1 MKELVEQIAKALVTV
16 PDQVSV
22 TVTESESERSAL
34 YELRVA
40 PVDLGRVIG
49 KEGRT
54 VNAIRTILN
63 AASTREN
70 RRVVLDIRE

>member
-1 MKELVEQIAKALVTV
+1 MKELVEQIAKALVTH

-22 TVTESESERSAL
+22 TVTESSSERSAV

-40 PVDLGRVIG
+40 ADDLGRVIG

>member
-1 MKELVEQIAKALVTV
+1 MKELVEQIARALVNH

-22 TVTESESERSAL
+22 TESGSERTTVI
-34 YELRVA
+34 ELRVA
-40 PVDLGRVIG
+40 PDDLGRVIG

-54 VNAIRTILN
+54 AKAIRTILN

-70 RRVVLDIRE
+70 RRVVLEIME

>member
-1 MKELVEQIAKALVTV
+1 MKELVEQIAKALVTH

-40 PVDLGRVIG
+40 PADLGRVIG

-63 AASTREN
+63 AAATREN

>member
-1 MKELVEQIAKALVTV
+1 MKELVEQIAKALVTQ

-40 PVDLGRVIG
+40 PADLGRVIG

-63 AASTREN
+63 AAATREN

>member
-1 MKELVEQIAKALVTV
+1 MKELVEQIARALVNN

-22 TVTESESERSAL
+22 TETATERTAVI
-34 YELRVA
+34 ELRVA
-40 PVDLGRVIG
+40 ADDLGRVIG

-54 VNAIRTILN
+54 AKAIRTILN

-70 RRVVLDIRE
+70 RRVVLEIVE